1 MLQFEDFKNSYKP
14 NQKDGKI
21 VIFGAGTVGRLAHL
35 ALKDH
40 GIEID
45 YFCDSDK
52 RKQKHKIEDKL
63 IISPEDL
70 YKFDKIKTYIFLSNQ
85 YLEQYYLTYLEKDLI
100 IFLKS
105 LIC

>member
-1 MLQFEDFKNSYKP
+1 MLQFADFENSYKP

-52 RKQKHKIEDKL
+52 RKQKHKIH
-63 IISPEDL
+63 
-70 YKFDKIKTYIFLSNQ
+70 T
-85 YLEQYYLTYLEKDLI
+85 EQYSSFSYKKHSKSKD
-100 IFLKS
+100 FWGMLKV
-105 LIC
+105 LH